1 MPEIDARLRE
11 DVHQLGELLG
21 DTIREQYGPRFLD
34 KIELIRKGA
43 KAARRGS
50 AEGAQQLTATLDGLE
65 EDELLPVAR
74 AFNQF
79 LNLANIAEQYH
90 RIRRRRPNEPEPFEN
105 LVLEELLGRLKD
117 AGHAPGQLARQLAG
131 LEIELVLT
139 AHPTE
144 VARRTL
150 IQKYDAITAQLAA
163 KDHADLLP
171 EERSRIQQRL
181 QRLVA
186 EAWHTDEIRKVR
198 PTPVD
203 EAKWGF
209 AVIEHSLWQALPNV
223 LRHVDE
229 VLLRST
235 GEHLPLTAAPLRFA
249 SWMGGDRDGNPNV
262 TASVTR
268 EVLLLARWMAADL
281 YLRDIDRLAAELS
294 MQQASPQL
302 LARVGDSAEPYRALL
317 KQLRERLRVTRNWT
331 HQALGGGGAGAGG
344 GGGGPPPP
352 GGGRGRGAARR
363 GGGGAFRPAP
373 SRAGP
378 TLWGGGGGGPPMGPP
393 PPGAGAGPPTEGVLE
408 HNHDLV
414 EPLQLC
420 HESLHACGMGVIADG
435 ALLDCLRR
443 AATFGL
449 FLVRLDVRQ
458 DSARHA
464 AALSEITEYLELG
477 SYDEW
482 DEKTRLEFLLE
493 ELNSRRPLL
502 PAHYQPSAETAEVL
516 ATCRAIAAAP
526 PASLGSY
533 VISMAGQPSDVL
545 AVQLLLKESGV
556 DWPMRVVPL
565 FETLDDLDN
574 AGPCMERLLTLPG
587 YRSRLSGV
595 QEVMIGY
602 SDSAK
607 DAGTLTAAWAQYRAQ
622 EKLVEI
628 CRQHEVELLLFHGR
642 GGTVGRGGG
651 PAHAA
656 ILSQPPGSVAGRFRV
671 TEQGEMI
678 RFKFGLPDI
687 AEQNLNLYLAAVLEA
702 TLMPP
707 PAPEPAWRAQMDRLA
722 KDALLAYRRVVRD
735 DPQFVEYFRL
745 ATPEQEL
752 GRLPLGSRPA
762 KRREGGVESLRAIPW
777 IFAWTQ
783 TRLMLP
789 AWLGWETAL
798 LNAIERGE
806 GALLGQMRERWP
818 FFTTR
823 IDMLEM
829 VLAKADADIARLYDE
844 RLVPLELRPLGRRL
858 RDLLSQAVR
867 VVLGLTGQ
875 SLLLAHAS
883 ETRESISVRNSYLD
897 PLHLLQAELLA
908 RSRRCRGDACGGL
921 EQALLVTVAGV
932 AAGLRNTG

>member
-1 MPEIDARLRE
+1 MPDIDARLRE
-11 DVHQLGELLG
+11 DVHLLGELLG
-21 DTIREQYGPRFLD
+21 QTIRAQYGQGFLD
-34 KIELIRKGA
+34 KIELIRTGA

-50 AEGAQQLTATLDGLE
+50 AEGAKQLTATLDGLG

-90 RIRRRRPNEPEPFEN
+90 RIRRRTPKEPEPFEN
-105 LVLEELLGRLKD
+105 RVLAELLGRLRKSGLG
-117 AGHAPGQLARQLAG
+117 AEGLARQVAE

-150 IQKYDAITAQLAA
+150 IQKYDAIAAQLAA
-163 KDHADLLP
+163 GDHADLLP
-171 EERSRIQQRL
+171 EERQAVKEKL
-181 QRLVA
+181 QRLIA
-186 EAWHTDEIRKVR
+186 EAWHTDEIRRTR

-209 AVIEHSLWQALPNV
+209 AVIEHSLWHALPAF
-223 LRHVDE
+223 LRHVDRT
-229 VLLRST
+229 LQDTL
-235 GEHLPLTAAPLRFA
+235 GERLPLTAAPVRFA

-262 TASVTR
+262 TAAITR

-281 YLRDIDRLAAELS
+281 YLRDVDSLAAELS
-294 MQQASPQL
+294 MQQASDEL
-302 LARVGDSAEPYRALL
+302 RAEVGDLAEPYRALL
-317 KQLRERLRVTRNWT
+317 KQLRERLRATRAWAERAI
-331 HQALGGGGAGAGG
+331 HSGEEQGA
-344 GGGGPPPP
+344 
-352 GGGRGRGAARR
+352 
-363 GGGGAFRPAP
+363 
-373 SRAGP
+373 
-378 TLWGGGGGGPPMGPP
+378 
-393 PPGAGAGPPTEGVLE
+393 EVLQDNRE
-408 HNHDLV
+408 LL

-420 HESLHACGMGVIADG
+420 YRSLQACGMGVIADG
-435 ALLDCLRR
+435 DLLDTLRR

-449 FLVRLDVRQ
+449 FLARLDVRQ
-458 DSARHA
+458 DSTRHA
-464 AALSEITEYLELG
+464 RAMSEITEYLGLG
-477 SYDEW
+477 NYGEW
-482 DEKTRLEFLLE
+482 DESVRQEFLLE
-493 ELNSRRPLL
+493 ELASRRPLL
-502 PAHYQPSAETAEVL
+502 PANYQASPETAEVL
-516 ATCRAIAAAP
+516 ATCRVVAQAP
-526 PASLGSY
+526 AASLGSY

-545 AVQLLLKESGV
+545 AVQLLLKECGLQR
-556 DWPMRVVPL
+556 PMRVVPL

-574 AGPCMERLLTLPG
+574 AGPCIDRLLSLDS
-587 YRSRLSGV
+587 YRTRLAGP

-607 DAGTLTAAWAQYRAQ
+607 DAGTLAAAWAQYRAQ
-622 EKLVEI
+622 EALVDI
-628 CRQHEVELLLFHGR
+628 CRQHGVELLLFHGR

-656 ILSQPPGSVAGRFRV
+656 ILSQPPGSVAGRFRT

-702 TLMPP
+702 TLQPP
-707 PAPEPAWRAQMDRLA
+707 PVPEPAWREEMDRLA
-722 KDALLAYRRVVRD
+722 ADGVLAYRAVVRD
-735 DPQFVEYFRL
+735 NPQFVDYFRE

-789 AWLGWETAL
+789 AWLGWEDAL
-798 LNAIERGE
+798 FRAIERGE
-806 GALLGQMRERWP
+806 GALLSRMRKEWP

-829 VLAKADADIARLYDE
+829 VLAKADREIAQLYDE
-844 RLVPLELRPLGRRL
+844 RLVQSELRPLGAHL
-858 RDLLSQAVR
+858 RDLLSQSVR

-875 SLLLAHAS
+875 SQLLAHAA
-883 ETRESISVRNSYLD
+883 ETRESIGVRNTYLD

-908 RSRRCRGDACGGL
+908 RSRRCTGDACGGL
-921 EQALLVTVAGV
+921 EQAMLVTVAGI

>member
-1 MPEIDARLRE
+1 MPDIDARLRE

-21 DTIREQYGPRFLD
+21 QTIRAQYGQGFLD
-34 KIELIRKGA
+34 KIELIRTGA

-50 AEGAQQLTATLDGLE
+50 ADGARQLTATLDALE

-90 RIRRRRPNEPEPFEN
+90 RIRRRKPNEPEPFEN
-105 LVLEELLGRLKD
+105 RVLGELLSRLRKSGL
-117 AGHAPGQLARQLAG
+117 AAEGLARQVAALD
-131 LEIELVLT
+131 IELVLT

-150 IQKYDAITAQLAA
+150 IQKYDAMAAQLAA
-163 KDHADLLP
+163 GDHNDLLP
-171 EERSRIQQRL
+171 EERQAVQERL
-181 QRLVA
+181 KRLVA
-186 EAWHTDEIRKVR
+186 EAWHTEEIRRTR

-209 AVIEHSLWQALPNV
+209 AVIEHSLWQALPAF
-223 LRHVDE
+223 LRQVDAT
-229 VLLRST
+229 LQQTL
-235 GEHLPLTAAPLRFA
+235 GERLPLNAAPIRFA

-262 TASVTR
+262 TAAITR

-281 YLRDIDRLAAELS
+281 YLRDVDNLAADLS
-294 MQQASPQL
+294 MQQGSAEL
-302 LARVGDSAEPYRALL
+302 RERVGEVAEPYRALL
-317 KQLRERLRVTRNWT
+317 KQLRERLRATRAWAERAIHSGEAPDAEVLQDNR
-331 HQALGGGGAGAGG
+331 ALLD
-344 GGGGPPPP
+344 P
-352 GGGRGRGAARR
+352 
-363 GGGGAFRPAP
+363 
-373 SRAGP
+373 
-378 TLWGGGGGGPPMGPP
+378 
-393 PPGAGAGPPTEGVLE
+393 LE
-408 HNHDLV
+408 
-414 EPLQLC
+414 LC
-420 HESLHACGMGVIADG
+420 YRSLRDCGMEVIADG
-435 ALLDCLRR
+435 ALLDTLRR

-449 FLVRLDVRQ
+449 FLARLDVRQ
-458 DSARHA
+458 DSTRHA
-464 AALSEITEYLELG
+464 RAMSEITQYLELG
-477 SYDEW
+477 DYAEW
-482 DEKTRLEFLLE
+482 DERVRQEFLLE
-493 ELNSRRPLL
+493 ELASRRPLL
-502 PAHYQPSAETAEVL
+502 PATFQATAETAEVL
-516 ATCRAIAAAP
+516 ATCRVVAQAP
-526 PASLGSY
+526 AASLGSY

-545 AVQLLLKESGV
+545 AVQLLLKESGLRR
-556 DWPMRVVPL
+556 PMRVAPL

-574 AGPCMERLLTLPG
+574 AGPCIDRLLSLDS
-587 YRSRLSGV
+587 YRTGLSGP

-607 DAGTLTAAWAQYRAQ
+607 DAGTLAAAWAQYRAQ
-622 EKLVEI
+622 EALVDI
-628 CRQHEVELLLFHGR
+628 CRGHGVELLLFHGR

-656 ILSQPPGSVAGRFRV
+656 ILSQPPGSVAGRFRT

-678 RFKFGLPDI
+678 RFKFGLPGI

-702 TLMPP
+702 TLQPP
-707 PAPEPAWRAQMDRLA
+707 PVPEPAWREEMDRLA
-722 KDALLAYRRVVRD
+722 ADGLAAYRAVVREN
-735 DPQFVEYFRL
+735 PQFVEYFRE

-789 AWLGWETAL
+789 AWLGWEDAL

-806 GALLGQMRERWP
+806 GALLSRMRKEWP

-829 VLAKADADIARLYDE
+829 VLAKADREIAQLYDE
-844 RLVPLELRPLGRRL
+844 RLVQSELRPLGAHL
-858 RDLLSQAVR
+858 RDLLSQSVR

-875 SLLLAHAS
+875 SQLLGHAA
-883 ETRESISVRNSYLD
+883 ETRESIGVRNTYLD

-908 RSRRCRGDACGGL
+908 RSRRCTGDACGGL
-921 EQALLVTVAGV
+921 EQAMLVTVAGI

>member
-1 MPEIDARLRE
+1 MPDIDARLRE
-11 DVHQLGELLG
+11 DVHLLGELLG
-21 DTIREQYGPRFLD
+21 QTIRAQYGQGFLD
-34 KIELIRKGA
+34 KIELIRTGA

-50 AEGAQQLTATLDGLE
+50 VEGARQLTATLDALG

-90 RIRRRRPNEPEPFEN
+90 RIRRRTPKEPEPFEN
-105 LVLEELLGRLKD
+105 RVLGELLTRLRKSGLG
-117 AGHAPGQLARQLAG
+117 AEGLARQVAE

-150 IQKYDAITAQLAA
+150 IQKYDAMSAQLAA
-163 KDHADLLP
+163 GDHTDLLP
-171 EERSRIQQRL
+171 EEREAVRERL

-186 EAWHTDEIRKVR
+186 EAWHTEEIRRTR

-209 AVIEHSLWQALPNV
+209 AVIEHSLWQALPAF
-223 LRHVDE
+223 LRHVDAT
-229 VLLRST
+229 LQQTL
-235 GEHLPLTAAPLRFA
+235 GERLPLSAAPIRFA

-262 TASVTR
+262 TAAITR

-281 YLRDIDRLAAELS
+281 YLRDVDSLASDLS
-294 MQQASPQL
+294 MQQASEEL
-302 LARVGDSAEPYRALL
+302 RAEVGEVAEPYRALL
-317 KQLRERLRVTRNWT
+317 KQLRERLRATRTWAERAI
-331 HQALGGGGAGAGG
+331 HSGE
-344 GGGGPPPP
+344 
-352 GGGRGRGAARR
+352 
-363 GGGGAFRPAP
+363 AP
-373 SRAGP
+373 SA
-378 TLWGGGGGGPPMGPP
+378 
-393 PPGAGAGPPTEGVLE
+393 EVLQDNRE
-408 HNHDLV
+408 LL

-420 HESLHACGMGVIADG
+420 YRSLQDCGMGVIAEG
-435 ALLDCLRR
+435 ALLDSLRR

-458 DSARHA
+458 DSTRHA
-464 AALSEITEYLELG
+464 QAMSEITDYLGLG
-477 SYDEW
+477 NYAEW
-482 DEKTRLEFLLE
+482 DETVRQEFLLE
-493 ELNSRRPLL
+493 ELASRRPLL
-502 PAHYQPSAETAEVL
+502 PVNYVASPETAEVL
-516 ATCRAIAAAP
+516 ATCRVVAEAP
-526 PASLGSY
+526 AASLGSY

-545 AVQLLLKESGV
+545 AVQLLLKECGLQR
-556 DWPMRVVPL
+556 PMRVVPL

-574 AGPCMERLLTLPG
+574 AGPCIDRLLSLDS
-587 YRSRLSGV
+587 YRTGLAGP

-607 DAGTLTAAWAQYRAQ
+607 DAGTLAAAWAQYRAQ
-622 EKLVEI
+622 EALVEV
-628 CRQHEVELLLFHGR
+628 CRSHGVELLLFHGR

-656 ILSQPPGSVAGRFRV
+656 ILSQPPGSVAGRFRT

-678 RFKFGLPDI
+678 RFKFGLPGI

-702 TLMPP
+702 TLQPP
-707 PAPEPAWRAQMDRLA
+707 PVPEPAWREEMERLA
-722 KDALLAYRRVVRD
+722 ADGLEAYRAVVREN
-735 DPQFVEYFRL
+735 PQFVDYFRE

-789 AWLGWETAL
+789 AWLGWEDAL
-798 LNAIERGE
+798 FKAIERGE
-806 GALLGQMRERWP
+806 GALLGRMRKEWP

-829 VLAKADADIARLYDE
+829 VLAKADREIAQLYDE
-844 RLVPLELRPLGRRL
+844 RLVQSELRPLGAHL
-858 RDLLSQAVR
+858 RDLLSQSVR

-875 SLLLAHAS
+875 SQLLGHAA
-883 ETRESISVRNSYLD
+883 ETRESIGVRNTYLD

-908 RSRRCRGDACGGL
+908 RSRRCAGDACGGL
-921 EQALLVTVAGV
+921 EQAMLVTVAGI